1 MADRVSDRVSADLP
15 SGRHDA
21 GHRRQSTRKG
31 RERGCS
37 LYIAA
42 EELLAAGIDLDAPP
56 PRYRVWA
63 GRKRTLVVSLYPQPT
78 TEV

>member
-1 MADRVSDRVSADLP
+1 VSGRLTAELP

-21 GHRRQSTRKG
+21 GLRRQSTRKG

-42 EELLAAGIDLDAPP
+42 EELQAAGIDLDGLP

-78 TEV
+78 TED

>member
-1 MADRVSDRVSADLP
+1 VSGRVSPDVP
-15 SGRHDA
+15 PGRHDA
-21 GHRRQSTRKG
+21 GLRRRSTRKG

-42 EELLAAGIDLDAPP
+42 EELQAAGIDPKALPP
-56 PRYRVWA
+56 LYRVWA

-78 TEV
+78 TEE

>member
-1 MADRVSDRVSADLP
+1 MSARLSGKVP
-15 SGRHDA
+15 QGRHDA
-21 GHRRQSTRKG
+21 GQRRQSTRKG

-42 EELLAAGIDLDAPP
+42 EELEAAGIDLAAPP
-56 PRYRVWA
+56 PKYRVWA